1 MLAIKNMQFTRLYK
15 VNGYL
20 KEFNFRKSN
29 SSNEGKV
36 SVDTID
42 DRGNRIIF
50 FMEKADAGWKV
61 ITPDL
66 PVWVLEQETNLH
78 EAIVEGL
85 SAK

>member
-1 MLAIKNMQFTRLYK
+1 MVAIKNMQFTHLYK

-50 FMEKADAGWKV
+50 FLEKYDTGWKV
-61 ITPDL
+61 VTTDL
-66 PVWVLEQETNLH
+66 PIWVFEQESQLH

-85 SAK
+85 AAK

>member
-1 MLAIKNMQFTRLYK
+1 MQFTRLYK

-50 FMEKADAGWKV
+50 FMEKDDKGWKLV
-61 ITPDL
+61 SSDFPS
-66 PVWVLEQETNLH
+66 WVLEQETSLN
-78 EAIVEGL
+78 EAILEGL

>member
-1 MLAIKNMQFTRLYK
+1 MQFTRLYK

-50 FMEKADAGWKV
+50 FMEKDNTGWKLV
-61 ITPDL
+61 TTDL
-66 PVWVLEQETNLH
+66 PSWVLEQETNLN
-78 EAIVEGL
+78 EAILEGL

>member
-1 MLAIKNMQFTRLYK
+1 MQFTRLYK

-50 FMEKADAGWKV
+50 FMEKIDATWKLV
-61 ITPDL
+61 TPEV
-66 PVWVLEQETNLH
+66 PAWVVGQETNLH
-78 EAIVEGL
+78 EAIEEGL
-85 SAK
+85 SGK

>member
-1 MLAIKNMQFTRLYK
+1 MQFTRLYK

-29 SSNEGKV
+29 SNNEGKV

-50 FMEKADAGWKV
+50 FMEKDNTGWKLV
-61 ITPDL
+61 TTDL
-66 PVWVLEQETNLH
+66 PSWVLEQETNLN
-78 EAIVEGL
+78 EAILEGL

>member
-1 MLAIKNMQFTRLYK
+1 MLAIKNMQFTHLYK

-36 SVDTID
+36 SVDTVD
-42 DRGNRIIF
+42 ERGNRIIF
-50 FMEKADAGWKV
+50 FLEKSDTGWKV
-61 ITPDL
+61 ITLGL
-66 PVWVLEQETNLH
+66 PAWVLEQEPHLH

-85 SAK
+85 AAK

>member
-50 FMEKADAGWKV
+50 FMEKDDTGWKLV
-61 ITPDL
+61 ASDFPS
-66 PVWVLEQETNLH
+66 WVLEQETSLN
-78 EAIVEGL
+78 EAILEGL
-85 SAK
+85 SSK

>member
-15 VNGYL
+15 INGYL

-50 FMEKADAGWKV
+50 FLEKADTAWKLV
-61 ITPDL
+61 TPEV
-66 PVWVLEQETNLH
+66 PSWVVEQETSLH
-78 EAIVEGL
+78 EAIIEGL
-85 SAK
+85 SGK

>member
-50 FMEKADAGWKV
+50 FMEKDNTGWKLV
-61 ITPDL
+61 TTDL
-66 PVWVLEQETNLH
+66 PSWVLEQETNLN
-78 EAIVEGL
+78 EAILEGL